1 MKVILT
7 ADVKAQGKKGD
18 IVNVS
23 DGYARNFLFPKGLAI
38 EANTSNMAE
47 RSSKIASVDHKKA
60 EEKAAAVAL
69 KSKLDDVTVVIFAK
83 AGAGDRLFGSVTSK
97 EIAEAVKKQTGLEI
111 DKKKI
116 MLSDPIKSF
125 GITEVQVKLH
135 PEVVSTLK
143 VRTQKEN

>member
-38 EANTSNMAE
+38 EANTSNIAE

-69 KSKLDDVTVVIFAK
+69 KSKLDAVTVVIFAK

>member
-18 IVNVS
+18 VVNVS
-23 DGYARNFLFPKGLAI
+23 DGYARNFLFPKGLAV

-60 EEKAAAVAL
+60 EEKAAALEL
-69 KSKLDDVTVVIFAK
+69 KAKLDTVTVVITAK

-97 EIAEAVKKQTGLEI
+97 EIAEAVKKQTKLEI

-116 MLSDPIKSF
+116 MLDDPIRSF
-125 GITEVQVKLH
+125 GITEVSVKLH
-135 PEVVSTLK
+135 PEAVATLK